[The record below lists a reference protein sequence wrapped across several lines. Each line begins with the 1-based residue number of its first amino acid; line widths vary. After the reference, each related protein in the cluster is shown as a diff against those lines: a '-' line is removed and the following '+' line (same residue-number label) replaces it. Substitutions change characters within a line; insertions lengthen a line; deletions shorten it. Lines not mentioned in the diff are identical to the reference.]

1 MLLAADLQL
10 GRMGYE
16 RVERHVYMIIGQVHQ
31 RLQELGKLRER
42 YALRDDVVTE
52 RVQASKPVKIGA
64 NNEIPTAKPL
74 FQNRQIA
81 EALSKDARV
90 RQRRTRVVSFFRRVN
105 FTWSFNDDTNDRDS
119 IMAHIQTLKDCND
132 ALRECL
138 PPLQQQAADRIVNLK
153 TLALSSTPSDLRG
166 IGNAASSSAG
176 HPYFSALPH
185 CEGFFEKSRTCFALV
200 YQLPPFA
207 VDNQPPLTLY
217 SILPRNMHSVADEK
231 VSTSKSFLPSL
242 EQRYDLAAA
251 VADGVLSL
259 LSVDWMHKTIN
270 SRNVA
275 LYNARPATGASSSLA
290 GPGPTHGLDFRAPQL
305 LGFGLSRPERLG
317 ERTVDLRDGGR
328 SSWRF
333 WLHPKLRY
341 DGPHRQFERAFDVY
355 ALGVVLF
362 EIGMWQDA
370 HYYTSGGPRAA
381 GLSAD
386 EFRRRLV
393 HVCARD
399 MAHHMGG
406 AYKAAVMMCL
416 DGDEL
421 WGSAKGL
428 ANSEKE
434 GEASGDTVDV
444 DGLSMAE
451 LFYLHVYSVLRGCC
465 KVA

>member
-1 MLLAADLQL
+1 MTIKARRVDKSLQGVTDKEL
-10 GRMGYE
+10 KEIEVDSSRFALDDYDEDSLPAGSNK
-16 RVERHVYMIIGQVHQ
+16 RVLTQ
-31 RLQELGKLRER
+31 
-42 YALRDDVVTE
+42 YANVTC
-52 RVQASKPVKIGA
+52 KFH
-64 NNEIPTAKPL
+64 PL
-74 FQNRQIA
+74 TEMNV
-81 EALSKDARV
+81 SV
-90 RQRRTRVVSFFRRVN
+90 RTCAHVVSAAIRSQSSPSTSIVLE
-105 FTWSFNDDTNDRDS
+105 WVKFNSSVADDDLDLLKER
-119 IMAHIQTLKDCND
+119 IAGLCTL
-132 ALRECL
+132 
-138 PPLQQQAADRIVNLK
+138 LQ
-153 TLALSSTPSDLRG
+153 
-166 IGNAASSSAG
+166 SAG

-217 SILPRNMHSVADEK
+217 SIFPRNMHSVADEK

-370 HYYTSGGPRAA
+370 YYYTSGGPRAA